1 MPARRSCP
9 FRRPGSSHLGAA
21 AAPSAL
27 AVHASL
33 RAVSRQT
40 RSAPRRDSTRPSW
53 AREKLLPR
61 GARRTPG
68 QSARGSHEA
77 QMASQMHHL
86 APSTTS
92 PHPRDGDPARAK
104 VGQVLTA
111 RPAAL
116 GPTGRAGARSSL
128 QAGVGLRNAARPGR
142 IALQR
147 LGRPQPL
154 GDLASNYASGLVS
167 SLRGAASGDSRE
179 NLHRN
184 RERVLPCA
192 GTETPVTHRG
202 AHRARLLRYP
212 ALGSPQP
219 RASDSPQPLLPQ
231 RAAKPQTSSLPLTRL
246 RKQSFAVA

>member
-1 MPARRSCP
+1 MEAPPPACP
-9 FRRPGSSHLGAA
+9 LA
-21 AAPSAL
+21 AL
-27 AVHASL
+27 A
-33 RAVSRQT
+33 
-40 RSAPRRDSTRPSW
+40 RSADLGLHTSARPQPRLHWPCTPLYVRSLGRPALLREGISPRQSW
-53 AREKLLPR
+53 AGEKLLPR

-116 GPTGRAGARSSL
+116 GPAGRAGARSSL

-167 SLRGAASGDSRE
+167 SVRGADSGDSRE

-184 RERVLPCA
+184 NACSPAPGRRRRGRTGALTEPASCGTPRWAHLRPELQTHLSPSYHSERP
-192 GTETPVTHRG
+192 
-202 AHRARLLRYP
+202 
-212 ALGSPQP
+212 
-219 RASDSPQPLLPQ
+219 
-231 RAAKPQTSSLPLTRL
+231 SLKRPHFR
-246 RKQSFAVA
+246 